1 MTDVAA
7 RCGVSYQT
15 VSRVI
20 NEMPEVAEA
29 TRTRVLRAIEQL
41 GYRPNMTARHLVS
54 RRSTVL
60 GHVSFA
66 TGLYGPSQTMVNVE
80 ESAKEA
86 GYSVMFTGIADEN
99 VDEIRRAVNELCAHR
114 VAGILIH
121 LPLEIDLSM
130 LRDLCQN
137 VPLVAMDSD
146 LGFKTSAV
154 LFQQKGGSRLATQHL
169 IKLGHRQIACLRAS
183 LAWRAAR
190 LRYQGWLLALKGAG
204 LQPGPSV
211 EADWSSRGGFDAA
224 KDLLK
229 NHWGKF
235 TALVV
240 ANDQMALGAIRAF
253 QEAGISVPQDISIVG
268 FDDIPEAGF
277 FLPPLTTVRQDFTR
291 IGKLGV
297 QCLLEEIDSGPGE
310 ARSYTVVPTL
320 IERASTAAPPKKE
333 RAGASVKG
341 RPRAGQ
347 KSKPSRTRGVPVLLR
362 SNS

>member
-1 MTDVAA
+1 MMPRTVPKREVTMTDVAA

-29 TRTRVLRAIEQL
+29 TRTRVLRVIEQL

-80 ESAKEA
+80 EAAKEA
-86 GYSVMFTGIADEN
+86 GYSVMFAGIAEEN
-99 VDEIRRAVNELCAHR
+99 VGEIRRAVNELYAHR

-130 LRDLCQN
+130 LRDVCQN

-154 LFQQKGGSRLATQHL
+154 LFQQKSGSRLATQHL
-169 IKLGHRQIACLRAS
+169 IDLGHRQIGCLRAS

-190 LRYQGWLLALKGAG
+190 LRHQGWLLALKAPR
-204 LQPGPSV
+204 LTPGPCV
-211 EADWSSRGGFDAA
+211 EADWSAQGGYQAA
-224 KDLLK
+224 RDLTRK
-229 NHWGKF
+229 HWGQF

-253 QEAGISVPQDISIVG
+253 QEEGISVPHDISIVG

-277 FLPPLTTVRQDFTR
+277 FLPPLTTIRQDFTR

-297 QCLLEEIDSGPGE
+297 QCLLEQIRSDS
-310 ARSYTVVPTL
+310 RNTRTYTVVPTL
-320 IERASTAAPPKKE
+320 IKRASTAPPKKKALRLA
-333 RAGASVKG
+333 RAKNGSLDHK
-341 RPRAGQ
+341 
-347 KSKPSRTRGVPVLLR
+347 
-362 SNS
+362 

>member
-20 NEMPEVAEA
+20 NNMPEVAED
-29 TRTRVLRAIEQL
+29 TRARVLKAVQEL

-66 TGLYGPSQTMVNVE
+66 TGLYGPSQTMLNVE
-80 ESAKEA
+80 EAAKDA
-86 GYSVMFTGIADEN
+86 GYSVMFAGIAEEN

-130 LRDLCQN
+130 LRNLCQN

-154 LFQQKGGSRLATQHL
+154 LVKQKSGSRMATQHL
-169 IKLGHRQIACLRAS
+169 IDLGHRQIACLRAS
-183 LAWRAAR
+183 LAYRAAR
-190 LRYQGWLLALKGAG
+190 LRYQGWLSTLKAAE
-204 LQPGPSV
+204 LNPGPCV
-211 EADWSSRGGFDAA
+211 EADWSSRGGFEAA
-224 KDLLK
+224 RELIK

-253 QEAGISVPQDISIVG
+253 REAGASIPDEISIVG
-268 FDDIPEAGF
+268 FDDIPESGF
-277 FLPPLTTVRQDFTR
+277 FLPPLTTVQQDFVK

-297 QCLLEEIDSGPGE
+297 QCLLEQIGSGG
-310 ARSYTVVPTL
+310 AGLRTYTVVPTF
-320 IERASTAAPPKKE
+320 IERASTAP
-333 RAGASVKG
+333 G
-341 RPRAGQ
+341 PRARL
-347 KSKPSRTRGVPVLLR
+347 KPARKKGGPDGPPEGLGF
-362 SNS
+362 